1 MAFQNS
7 TIELSEQR
15 IFTWASVGLLVFV
28 SAFLWAP
35 SRDGLQGV
43 YVLAF
48 FVPMLKILL
57 FRKPN
62 FNEYGGWPTV
72 IALIY
77 AGFSAL
83 STLWG
88 EPKDFGFFGL
98 QWCVLAT
105 WLCGSCLVFSKREI
119 DMEKYLRWLV
129 MFGVLIT
136 LLTFIYNFL
145 FIDSNFPMQM
155 RLVGWNVFRNPNEIG
170 AFCGII
176 ALLAFTIAVQSLS
189 LKQTWLFYILALIAT
204 AGLLASLSR
213 AAFLALTIMSLIA
226 LLIVRP
232 PLKIWLPPVLIAIV
246 IVLILLGTTD
256 ILTSFTGGRGDGLGP
271 RLNIWKEVFERW
283 QKHIFIGVGMTKDT
297 NIIAL
302 DASASS
308 HAHNAWLDTLYRTG
322 LIGFI
327 IVLSHLIKVVQRF
340 SSNQSLLS
348 LYLWLGYGCICN
360 LVDGRCFFW
369 EIGAKWFLY
378 WIPIG
383 LIVAVQTG
391 VIVRALKL
399 DLKVNAY

>member
-1 MAFQNS
+1 MKFPLLL
-7 TIELSEQR
+7 TETREQKLMS
-15 IFTWASVGLLVFV
+15 WASVGLLIFV

-48 FVPMLKILL
+48 FLPMAIILL

-72 IALIY
+72 IALVY
-77 AGFSAL
+77 AGFSTL
-83 STLWG
+83 SSLWG
-88 EPKDFGFFGL
+88 EPKDFGFFVL

-119 DMEKYLRWLV
+119 DVEKYLRWFVVL
-129 MFGVLIT
+129 GVLIT
-136 LLTFIYNFL
+136 ISTFIYNFL
-145 FIDSNFPMQM
+145 YVDSNFPLKT
-155 RLVGWNVFRNPNEIG
+155 RIIGWNVFRNPNEIG

-189 LKQTWLFYILALIAT
+189 LKQTWLFYTLALIAT

-213 AAFLALTIMSLIA
+213 AAFIAFVIMSGVT
-226 LLIVRP
+226 LLTVRP

-246 IVLILLGTTD
+246 TLFMLLSTTN
-256 ILTSFTGGRGDGLGP
+256 ILTSFTGGRGDLLGP
-271 RLNIWKEVFERW
+271 RFEIWKEVFDRW
-283 QKHIFIGVGMTKDT
+283 YKHIFIGIGMSKDT
-297 NIIAL
+297 NIITF
-302 DASASS
+302 DATTHS

-327 IVLSHLIKVVQRF
+327 LLLTHLIKIIQNF
-340 SSNQSLLS
+340 SSDPRTLP
-348 LYLWLGYGCICN
+348 LYLWLGYGCICH

-369 EIGAKWFLY
+369 EVGAKWFLY

-383 LIVAVQTG
+383 LIVAIHTK
-391 VIVRALKL
+391 IVVAHKSEI
-399 DLKVNAY
+399 